1 MQRGAA
7 GVQRLRRL
15 PGVLHRGPQPDP
27 CPGRSGQGPG
37 LVRQRVGVRPSHARR
52 GAGLARARHPAE
64 PGLTGRRGRL
74 PCVPRRVFP
83 ILPNRCHPAAAF
95 QVQPLRRDTPP
106 FVYRLLGA
114 LPSRRLSLPSRY
126 LIAILAVLVSA
137 YARQALPVMGLP
149 YLFFIPV
156 LMVISFVLGLGPGLV
171 STVLSALLAA
181 YLFVGEP
188 NSFRLSGQEWVANA
202 LYLVVNASIVTVC
215 AALHH
220 SYTRLRQFAATLERR
235 AELRT
240 RERDQVWQAAPDML
254 CTVRLDGRFAS
265 LNPAWSGVLGWDR
278 EQLAGRHYSTLV
290 HPDDLERTQ
299 RAMGALAEGEVL
311 FDFENR
317 LRHRDGS
324 YRWLSWSSVA
334 RDGLVYANVRDISAL
349 KAQAR
354 ALEEAET
361 LLRQSQKMEAVGQLT
376 GGLAHDF
383 NNLLT
388 GVSGSLDLMQ
398 ARLQQGRYD
407 EMERYLLL
415 AQGAT
420 QRAAALTHRLLAF
433 SRRQT
438 LDPRPLQVNLLIVD
452 MVELISRSV
461 GPGIELRTQLDDGL
475 WITLCDA
482 NQLENALLNLC
493 LNARDAMPEGGQ
505 LTIETGNVSIADAL
519 AASLEL
525 TPGDYARI
533 RVSDTG
539 VGMTAEVA
547 GRAFDPFFT
556 TKPMGLGT
564 GLGLSMIYGF
574 ARQSGGQVRL
584 DSTPGEGTVVS
595 LYLPRSGD
603 ALEPAGEQG
612 TQSTPSGALRGETV
626 LVVDDESTIREL
638 IAEVLGELGYTALE
652 AANGAAGLE
661 LLRSSARIDMLIS
674 DVGLPGGMNG
684 RQLADA
690 ARAQRPDL
698 PVLFITGY
706 AEHSVLG
713 YGGLEPG
720 MHVLTKPFSMDV
732 LATRIEAILGGR

>member
-1 MQRGAA
+1 M
-7 GVQRLRRL
+7 
-15 PGVLHRGPQPDP
+15 
-27 CPGRSGQGPG
+27 
-37 LVRQRVGVRPSHARR
+37 
-52 GAGLARARHPAE
+52 
-64 PGLTGRRGRL
+64 
-74 PCVPRRVFP
+74 
-83 ILPNRCHPAAAF
+83 
-95 QVQPLRRDTPP
+95 RRDTPP

-126 LIAILAVLVSA
+126 LIAVLAVLVSA
-137 YARQALPVMGLP
+137 YLRQVVPVMGLP
-149 YLFFIPV
+149 YLLFIPV
-156 LMVISFVLGLGPGLV
+156 LMVIGFVLGLGPGLV
-171 STVLSALLAA
+171 STVFSAGLAA

-188 NSFRLSGQEWVANA
+188 NSFRLSGQEWTANA
-202 LYLVVNASIVTVC
+202 LYLVVNASIVAVC
-215 AALHH
+215 ASLRH

-278 EQLAGRHYSTLV
+278 EQLVGRRYSMLV
-290 HPDDLERTQ
+290 HPDDLQ
-299 RAMGALAEGEVL
+299 HSHQALGALAEGEIL
-311 FDFENR
+311 FNFENR
-317 LRHRDGS
+317 LRHRDGT
-324 YRWLSWSSVA
+324 YRWLSWSSVV

-398 ARLQQGRYD
+398 VRLQQGRYD
-407 EMERYLLL
+407 EMERYLHL
-415 AQGAT
+415 AQGAA

-438 LDPRPLQVNLLIVD
+438 LDPRPLQVNQLVSG

-461 GPGIELRTQLDDGL
+461 GPSIELSTQLDDAL

-493 LNARDAMPEGGQ
+493 LNARDAMPEGGR
-505 LTIETGNVSIADAL
+505 LSIETRNVSL
-519 AASLEL
+519 AGIQAAPLEL
-525 TPGDYARI
+525 IPGDYALIQVR
-533 RVSDTG
+533 DTG
-539 VGMTAEVA
+539 VGMTVEVA
-547 GRAFDPFFT
+547 SRAFDPFFT
-556 TKPMGLGT
+556 TKPLGLGT

-584 DSTPGEGTVVS
+584 DSVPEQGTVVS

-603 ALEPAGEQG
+603 SLVPASEQA
-612 TQSTPSGALRGETV
+612 SPPTPGGALQGETV
-626 LVVDDESTIREL
+626 LVVDDEPTIREL
-638 IAEVLGELGYTALE
+638 IAEVLGELGYIALE
-652 AANGAAGLE
+652 AANGTAGLE
-661 LLRSSARIDMLIS
+661 LLRSPARIDMLIS

-690 ARAQRPDL
+690 ARAQRPGL

-713 YGGLEPG
+713 YGGLEPD
-720 MHVLTKPFSMDV
+720 MHVLTKPFAMDV
-732 LATRIEAILGGR
+732 LAARIETILRGR

>member
-1 MQRGAA
+1 M
-7 GVQRLRRL
+7 
-15 PGVLHRGPQPDP
+15 
-27 CPGRSGQGPG
+27 
-37 LVRQRVGVRPSHARR
+37 
-52 GAGLARARHPAE
+52 
-64 PGLTGRRGRL
+64 
-74 PCVPRRVFP
+74 
-83 ILPNRCHPAAAF
+83 
-95 QVQPLRRDTPP
+95 RRDSPP

-114 LPSRRLSLPSRY
+114 LPGRRLSLPLRY
-126 LIAILAVLVSA
+126 LIAILVVLVIA
-137 YARQALPVMGLP
+137 FVRQALPVMGLP
-149 YLFFIPV
+149 YLFFIPI
-156 LMVISFVLGLGPGLV
+156 LMVIGFVLGLGPGLV

-181 YLFVGEP
+181 YMFVGEA

-215 AALHH
+215 AALNH
-220 SYTRLRQFAATLERR
+220 SYVRLRQFAATLERR

-278 EQLAGRHYSTLV
+278 QQLVGRHYSTLV
-290 HPDDLERTQ
+290 HPDDLERTH
-299 RAMGALAEGEVL
+299 RALGALAQGEVL

-317 LRHRDGS
+317 LRHRDGT
-324 YRWLSWSSVA
+324 YRWLSWNSVA
-334 RDGLVYANVRDISAL
+334 RDGLVYANVRDITAL
-349 KAQAR
+349 KAQAQ

-398 ARLQQGRYD
+398 ARLKQGRYD

-438 LDPRPLQVNLLIVD
+438 LDPRPLQVNLLIVG

-475 WITLCDA
+475 WVTLCDA

-493 LNARDAMPEGGQ
+493 LNARDAMPEGGL
-505 LTIETGNVSIADAL
+505 LTIETDNVSIADAL
-519 AASLEL
+519 ATSLEL
-525 TPGDYARI
+525 TAGDYARI

-539 VGMTAEVA
+539 VGMTTEVA

-556 TKPMGLGT
+556 TKPIGLGT

-603 ALEPAGEQG
+603 GLEITGEQG
-612 TQSTPSGALRGETV
+612 AQAMPGGALQGETV

-661 LLRSSARIDMLIS
+661 LLRSTARIDMLIS

-690 ARAQRPDL
+690 ARALRPGL

-720 MHVLTKPFSMDV
+720 MHVLTKPFAMDV
-732 LATRIEAILGGR
+732 LATRIETILGGR